1 MNLNEI
7 KETVKIKQSSRIQ
20 DIERYLYNIHTITSG
35 RSMKK
40 SGWIS
45 VLNNVKN
52 IMKEIEEADQD
63 VNEYWRVLDT
73 LDWFDE

>member
-1 MNLNEI
+1 
-7 KETVKIKQSSRIQ
+7 
-20 DIERYLYNIHTITSG
+20 
-35 RSMKK
+35 MKK

>member
-1 MNLNEI
+1 MNLKEI
-7 KETVKIKQSSRIQ
+7 KETVELKQSSRIQ
-20 DIERYLYNIHTITSG
+20 DIERYLYNIHTITSE